1 MLETCRVS
9 GVTCDRNVNA
19 FFPHDSN
26 TFRNAVSA
34 VAVNFCTKS
43 FRVRFTEYFFN
54 FVLVWIVLCLHI
66 CKSVDTGDD
75 LSSVFSKTVQNN
87 TKWFFTNFVS
97 FFCDTDSTLSC
108 CEGLMSSQEA
118 EAVCFFFQKHFTK
131 VTMSKTYF
139 TCISN
144 GARNTES
151 LKSFTDSCCCVSCSS
166 AVFFDCDS
174 CTYDVCPASVLE
186 ADRLDAFDLIVYV
199 KACIFS
205 DFLCFFDR
213 SDSIA
218 V

>member
-1 MLETCRVS
+1 M
-9 GVTCDRNVNA
+9 
-19 FFPHDSN
+19 
-26 TFRNAVSA
+26 
-34 VAVNFCTKS
+34 
-43 FRVRFTEYFFN
+43 RFTEYFFN
-54 FVLVWIVLCLHI
+54 FVLVWIILCLYI

-75 LSSVFSKTVQNN
+75 LSSVFSKTVQDN
-87 TKWFFTNFVS
+87 TQRFFTNFVCFLS
-97 FFCDTDSTLSC
+97 DTDSTLSC

-144 GARNTES
+144 GSRNTEC
-151 LKSFTDSCCCVSCSS
+151 LKAFTDSCCCVSCSS

-186 ADRLDAFDLIVYV
+186 ADRLNAFDLIVYV